1 MHVPCRRK
9 NPSNKEFSTISLFF
23 GENVPYYMEETWRR
37 NSKKSLNYLPKRG
50 YNMIWAIHLNSQE

>member
-50 YNMIWAIHLNSQE
+50 YNMI